1 MSLLGIDVGTS
12 GCKAVLFTETGEQIA
27 AAYEEYDVQSPQP
40 GWAELNS
47 GHVWA
52 QVKRTICKACAEARH
67 DPPRA
72 LAVSSLGEA
81 VVPVTR
87 NRQILGPSLLNFD
100 RRGIEFLPALR
111 ASILETTLYQVNG
124 NTIGN
129 HYSLTK
135 LRWIK
140 AHQPNLYHQAD
151 FFLHWGALVSFMLGA
166 EPLVDYT
173 LANRT
178 LLFDLE
184 RATWSE
190 SLLEWAQVD
199 REKLPPA
206 IASGAAIGR
215 VEPAIAAELGLPGG
229 TLIVSG
235 GHDQGCNALG
245 CGVIEPGQAF
255 YGMGTYLC
263 MVPVFAHR
271 PEAAKMIA
279 QGLNTEHHVIPGLY
293 VSFIYNQGG
302 ALVKWF
308 RDTFAAAER
317 QQAAAAGIDPYPAL
331 FAEIP
336 AGPSR
341 VLALPHF
348 TATGPP
354 RFIANSAGVLAGL
367 RLGTTRGEILKG
379 LIDSATFYLRQC
391 FEGLPEEI
399 VVSGF
404 RAAGG
409 GSKADAWM
417 QASAD
422 IFGRPFMRPQV
433 SEAGALGAAIL
444 AGIGSGVFKSFAEGV
459 TAMVKPGRLFEPD
472 PAMQARYFERFEKYR
487 RLEPLLEDYL
497 KDWDEA

>member
-12 GCKAVLFTETGEQIA
+12 GCKAILFTETGEQIA
-27 AAYEEYDVQSPQP
+27 AAYEEYDVQSPQS
-40 GWAELNS
+40 GWAELDS
-47 GHVWA
+47 GHVWT
-52 QVKRTICKACAEARH
+52 QVKRTIRKACAEARH

-81 VVPVTR
+81 VVPVSR
-87 NRQILGPSLLNFD
+87 DRQILGPSLLNFD
-100 RRGIEFLPALR
+100 RRGEEFLPGLR
-111 ASILETTLYQVNG
+111 ASLPQATLYQVNG

-140 AHQPNLYHQAD
+140 AHQPDLYRQAD
-151 FFLHWGALVSFMLGA
+151 LFLHWGSFVSFMLGA
-166 EPLVDYT
+166 QPRLDYT

-184 RATWSE
+184 RAAWSE
-190 SLLEWAQVD
+190 SLLEWGQVEQ
-199 REKLPPA
+199 EKLPILVPSGTVIGKVMPTVA
-206 IASGAAIGR
+206 I
-215 VEPAIAAELGLPGG
+215 ELGLPVG

-263 MVPVFAHR
+263 MVPVFARR
-271 PEAAKMIA
+271 PPAAQMIS

-317 QQAAAAGIDPYPAL
+317 QQAAAAGTDPYPAL

-336 AGPSR
+336 PGPSR

-379 LIDSATFYLRQC
+379 LIDSATFYLREC
-391 FEGLPEEI
+391 FEGLPEGI
-399 VVSGF
+399 AVSGF

-433 SEAGALGAAIL
+433 NEAGALGAAIL
-444 AGIGSGVFKSFAEGV
+444 AGVGSGVFASFAEGAA
-459 TAMVKPGRLFEPD
+459 AMVKPGRVFEPD
-472 PAMQARYFERFEKYR
+472 PVMQARYSERFEKYR
-487 RLEPLLEDYL
+487 RLAPLLEDYL
-497 KDWDEA
+497 EGWEEA